1 MVSFDDIIKCKADEH
16 KFENQIPEE
25 YECVK
30 IDTIIGKE
38 FVIDIFN
45 VYHDKE
51 TDRNKVALAIQC
63 DGHKYRIHTGASRIV
78 ELFEA
83 VNAHNEENPDDVIDV
98 SGRTYKIQSIN
109 VSKGSMLILN

>member
-16 KFENQIPEE
+16 KFENQIPED

-30 IDTIIGKE
+30 IDAIIEKD
-38 FVIDIFN
+38 FIIDIFN

-51 TDRNKVALAIQC
+51 TDRNKVALAIQI
-63 DGHKYRIHTGASRIV
+63 DGKKYRIHTGASRIV

-83 VNAHNEENPDDVIDV
+83 VNLYNSENPEDMIDV
-98 SGRTYKIQSIN
+98 SSRTYRIHSIP
-109 VSKGSMLILN
+109 VSKGSMLVMD